1 MHIYNI
7 YILSIYAYISTS
19 LSCSNKLKNF
29 NFLNNKNLTKLDN
42 TK

>member
-1 MHIYNI
+1 MHLYNI
-7 YILSIYAYISTS
+7 YILSIYVYISTS
-19 LSCSNKLKNF
+19 LSCSNKLKHF